1 MHANED
7 VITAAIYITK
17 RHSEELVVSCGNK
30 HNFIGMQIELVK
42 DENVNIDMQ
51 SYIKEAIKTFG
62 GDVPRGVTSTATN
75 RLFYVTE
82 GADKYS
88 EEKAATF
95 PSTME
100 KMLWMIK
107 RS

>member
-1 MHANED
+1 
-7 VITAAIYITK
+7 
-17 RHSEELVVSCGNK
+17 
-30 HNFIGMQIELVK
+30 
-42 DENVNIDMQ
+42 MQ